1 MTGLDQTFFEVLFWS
16 DTSLINLYVSR
27 YQKDDD
33 FNSELGKIDNPLL
46 RNIPRHDRKILEV
59 KSQIIGTSVRATIP
73 LDPQCP
79 KCNYLVGV
87 YPQSEAKAKFSLM
100 KIQPDLG
107 WLTIRNNDTLKIK
120 MQQFEEISVMVLLD

>member
-1 MTGLDQTFFEVLFWS
+1 MT
-16 DTSLINLYVSR
+16 LILNSVKLTTR
-27 YQKDDD
+27 YLEI
-33 FNSELGKIDNPLL
+33 FLGTI
-46 RNIPRHDRKILEV
+46 KILEV